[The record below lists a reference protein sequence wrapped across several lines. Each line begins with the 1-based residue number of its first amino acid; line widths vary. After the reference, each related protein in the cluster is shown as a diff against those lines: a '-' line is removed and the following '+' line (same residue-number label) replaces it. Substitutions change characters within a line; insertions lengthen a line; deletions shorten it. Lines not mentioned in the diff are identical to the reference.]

1 MPLNLL
7 LARWQ
12 FGVTTVFHFFFVPLT
27 IGLSLLIA
35 VLETLYVRRGEE
47 AYRTL
52 AQFFGKLFLV
62 NFALGVVTGILQEFQ
77 FGMNWSDYSRFVG
90 DVFGAP
96 LAVEA
101 LLAFFMEST
110 FLGVWIFGWEK
121 ISKSLHAASMWLVAV
136 GTLIS
141 AFWILTANSFM
152 QEPVGYALRGGRAE
166 MVNFFA
172 LLGNPQLWVEF
183 PHTVFGAYATAGFFV
198 AGVSAYQI
206 LRRHH
211 PDLFL
216 RSLKLG
222 VGFAAA
228 FSLLVVV
235 MGHAQA
241 VHLVSAQPMKM
252 AASEALWK
260 DSPSPAPWTLLA
272 IPDSANQRNYLEIKI
287 PYALSLLAY
296 GRLSGS
302 VPGIEALQAQE
313 AARYGP
319 GDYVPPVGVTFW
331 TFRIMVLAGLL
342 MLILGLY
349 GAVLLWRKRDL
360 AVRPRYLRL
369 LVWAI
374 ALPYVAN
381 ATGWLMTEIGRQPW
395 VVTGLLKTADAVSP
409 TVTGLDVGLSL
420 VLFTL
425 LYSLMAAADLR
436 LTLKYVR
443 LGLESRE
450 PEEAPEVGVQ
460 PTVGL

>member
-1 MPLNLL
+1 MALNLL

-12 FGVTTVFHFFFVPLT
+12 FGVTTVFHFFFVPVT

-35 VLETLYVRRGEE
+35 VLETIYVRRGDE
-47 AYRTL
+47 AYRRL
-52 AQFFGKLFLV
+52 AEFFGRLFLV

-77 FGMNWSDYSRFVG
+77 FGMNWSSYSRFVG

-101 LLAFFMEST
+101 LLAFFLEST
-110 FLGVWIFGWEK
+110 FLGVWIFGWDRV
-121 ISKSLHAASMWLVAV
+121 SKSLHAASMWLVAL

-166 MVNFFA
+166 MTDFLA

-183 PHTVFGAYATAGFFV
+183 PHTVFGAYATAGFFM
-198 AGVSAYQI
+198 AGISAYQI

-211 PDLFL
+211 PDLFA
-216 RSLKLG
+216 RSLRLG
-222 VGFAAA
+222 VLFAAV

-252 AASEALWK
+252 AASEALWQT
-260 DSPSPAPWTLLA
+260 SPSPAPWTLVA
-272 IPDSANQRNYLEIKI
+272 IPDSANQRNYLEIQI

-302 VPGIEALQAQE
+302 VPGIEQLQAQ
-313 AARYGP
+313 AVARYGP
-319 GDYVPPVGVTFW
+319 GDYVPPVGATFW
-331 TFRIMVLAGLL
+331 SFRLMVLAGTL
-342 MLILGLY
+342 MLLLGLY
-349 GAVLLWRKRDL
+349 GAVLLWRGRDL
-360 AVRPRYLRL
+360 AARERYLRL

-409 TVTGLDVGLSL
+409 TVSALDVGLSL
-420 VLFTL
+420 ALFTL
-425 LYSLMAAADLR
+425 LYSLMAAADLH

-443 LGLESRE
+443 LGLEGRE
-450 PEEAPEVGVQ
+450 SEEVPEVGVES
-460 PTVGL
+460 TLGL